1 MISFV
6 GKSIRPLIED
16 FNHCDEMKEVLV
28 PNTYLS
34 TIRKLDEFSDWG
46 QLLYKKNAVKSHPMC
61 TLLQKRLKAF

>member
-16 FNHCDEMKEVLV
+16 FNHCDEMKEALV
-28 PNTYLS
+28 SEISTYLS

-46 QLLYKKNAVKSHPMC
+46 QLL
-61 TLLQKRLKAF
+61 